1 MNATRL
7 VNTKELSHEDWL
19 EYRRRGIGGSDV
31 AAICQMSR
39 YKSPMAVYLDKIGEI
54 SPIEDDPKMKAG
66 RILEPVIAEWFAE
79 ETGYRAW
86 QQHAIFQHREHSF
99 MLANIDRWLPGQNA
113 GLECKNTS
121 EYAAGD
127 WEGVEAPREYIL
139 QCNHYMAVT
148 GADRWYLAVLIGGWN
163 FQWRVIERDE
173 ELIQSLIEIERA
185 FWHNH
190 VLAQNPPAISHQDTD
205 YLKNLYPSSAPESII
220 HLPDQE
226 AWPIMQ
232 SLFDARRTKRFAEE
246 QERTAKNQLMGMMGE
261 AEKAY
266 YQGEL
271 RFTWKSGVKSRT
283 FRVVGGEE

>member
-1 MNATRL
+1 MQALRFVDTRD
-7 VNTKELSHEDWL
+7 LSHEDWL
-19 EYRRRGIGGSDV
+19 EYRKMGIGGSDV

-39 YKSPMAVYLDKIGEI
+39 YKSPMAVYLDKLGET
-54 SPIEDDPKMKAG
+54 PPLEDNPKMMAG
-66 RILEPVIAEWFAE
+66 RKLEPLIAEWFAE
-79 ETGYRAW
+79 ETGMKVWRRN
-86 QQHAIFQHREHSF
+86 AIFQHREHPF

-121 EYAAGD
+121 EYCLPD
-127 WEGVEAPREYIL
+127 WEGTEAPREYVL

-173 ELIQSLIEIERA
+173 DLIQSLIEIESN
-185 FWHNH
+185 FWNDH
-190 VLAQNPPAISHQDTD
+190 VLAKVPPAYSHQDTEF
-205 YLKNLYPSSAPESII
+205 LKQQYPNSDSEQYVNLPEE
-220 HLPDQE
+220 E
-226 AWPIMQ
+226 AWPIMS
-232 SLFDARRTKRFAEE
+232 SLYDARRMKKIYEE
-246 QERTAKNQLMGMMGE
+246 QEETAKNRIKGMMGE

-271 RFTWKSGVKSRT
+271 RFTWKTGARSRT